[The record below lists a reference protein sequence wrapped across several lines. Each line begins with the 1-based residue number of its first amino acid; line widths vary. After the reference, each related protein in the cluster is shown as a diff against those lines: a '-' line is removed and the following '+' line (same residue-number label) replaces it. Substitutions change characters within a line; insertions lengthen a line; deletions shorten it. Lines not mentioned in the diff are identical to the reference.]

1 MKCNVGGFTI
11 ENIEDAHKFLKLMQE
26 EDFNYYFNNFKLTN
40 PKLEKAEDG
49 SYYITMDDFYGD
61 IEDDLEKIAA
71 KMLEKLAARL
81 RKNGCEVEFPE
92 NLAADIASRSDAKRF
107 GARRIRRTIRHE
119 VEEPLS
125 GLILSGRLSP
135 GKHYIFDGKLAEK

>member
-49 SYYITMDDFYGD
+49 SYYISMVMM
-61 IEDDLEKIAA
+61 AA
-71 KMLEKLAARL
+71 M
-81 RKNGCEVEFPE
+81 
-92 NLAADIASRSDAKRF
+92 NL
-107 GARRIRRTIRHE
+107 TERH
-119 VEEPLS
+119 LS
-125 GLILSGRLSP
+125 
-135 GKHYIFDGKLAEK
+135 H

>member
-1 MKCNVGGFTI
+1 MP
-11 ENIEDAHKFLKLMQE
+11 QE
-26 EDFNYYFNNFKLTN
+26 LIGRFDETVLFSTLSK
-40 PKLEKAEDG
+40 
-49 SYYITMDDFYGD
+49 DD
-61 IEDDLEKIAA
+61 IEKIAA

-125 GLILSGRLSP
+125 GLILSGQISP